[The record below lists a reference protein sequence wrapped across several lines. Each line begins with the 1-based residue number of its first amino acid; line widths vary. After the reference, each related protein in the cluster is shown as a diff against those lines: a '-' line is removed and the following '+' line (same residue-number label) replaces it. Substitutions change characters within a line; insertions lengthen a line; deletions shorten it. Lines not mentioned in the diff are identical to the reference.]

1 MIATHI
7 QGLWGATEILLM
19 IDSLAWLD
27 ELQESRDWSTFPSE
41 CFDKENFVEIVNG
54 APQSLVSGSLFFF
67 YVKYMQIV

>member
-1 MIATHI
+1 M
-7 QGLWGATEILLM
+7 
-19 IDSLAWLD
+19 DCLAWFD

>member
-1 MIATHI
+1 MSVRKHEKYEAYAADITFISATHI

-41 CFDKENFVEIVNG
+41 CFDKENFVERAG
-54 APQSLVSGSLFFF
+54 
-67 YVKYMQIV
+67 

>member
-41 CFDKENFVEIVNG
+41 CFDKENFVEIVNE
-54 APQSLVSGSLFFF
+54 AP
-67 YVKYMQIV
+67 